1 MGLLGPAGM
10 PQATV
15 QQMNTAI
22 NELLRD
28 PVILDRLAKQGVEPR
43 ALSPEAFTRLLQ
55 DDFARMERVVKAA
68 GARIE

>member
-1 MGLLGPAGM
+1 
-10 PQATV
+10 
-15 QQMNTAI
+15 MNTAI